1 MKYYI
6 HAEQTA
12 TDRAEPGAC
21 LEKKMETSKQKL
33 IATIE
38 KQSTEIL
45 LSVLRSLN
53 LQTASEAILTCEFVT
68 NELEK
73 RLSESDF
80 IALMNELDEEL
91 MSA

>member
-1 MKYYI
+1 M
-6 HAEQTA
+6 
-12 TDRAEPGAC
+12 
-21 LEKKMETSKQKL
+21 EKKMETSKQKL